1 MPPESFETSYAS
13 LMGQLAN
20 KLALAPMEATALFH
34 SLRDTP
40 EHASLDPL
48 DPTELLLAVVLNAQ
62 LHNLHND
69 SRFKKLKFLLRNN
82 NNRAISIAT
91 QWVDHK
97 VSFEAMLTTMQT
109 SNAT

>member
-1 MPPESFETSYAS
+1 MPPETFKTPYAS
-13 LMGQLAN
+13 FMGELAN

-34 SLRDTP
+34 SLRAAP
-40 EHASLDPL
+40 EHASLEPL
-48 DPTELLLAVVLNAQ
+48 DHTELLLAVVLNAQ

-91 QWVDHK
+91 QWVDQK
-97 VSFEAMLTTMQT
+97 VTFEAMLDALQNSSTV
-109 SNAT
+109 